1 MDYEKIR
8 RKTRAVTIGSV
19 TIGSGHPI
27 AVQSMLNTDT
37 ADAEACTE
45 QARKLEDA
53 GCDIIRLTVPSAEY
67 AETIYKMKNAGI
79 KAPLVADIHFDY
91 RLALEAMDNGA
102 DKIRINP
109 GNIGDKWKTK
119 MVVEKARD
127 TGKAIRIGLN
137 TGSLPKHG
145 KNDDVVELMV
155 NTALEYISD
164 FEAWNFNNIVVSLKS
179 SDIDNT
185 MRAARLFNE
194 KSGYPFHLGVTE
206 AGNAITSAVRST
218 WALGNLLKEGIGDTI
233 RVSINGSI
241 EDEVL
246 CANEILRTLG
256 LKKGGV
262 RIVACPRCGRH
273 TFDSH
278 GFLNEI
284 QHRLLTLNKDITV
297 AVMGCSVN
305 GPGEAHG
312 ADFAVCGN
320 GRKIFV
326 YSHGSL
332 VSSLSSK
339 EEAEKELF
347 RLIEE
352 E

>member
-1 MDYEKIR
+1 MNSNYVAQIRDIKI
-8 RKTRAVTIGSV
+8 GGDESV
-19 TIGSGHPI
+19 KVQTMYDDKISGINPETVVKRI
-27 AVQSMLNTDT
+27 NDLSLM
-37 ADAEACTE
+37 
-45 QARKLEDA
+45 
-53 GCDIIRLTVPSAEY
+53 GCDLIRFSYVSKEDGENFKYITSHSPIPV
-67 AETIYKMKNAGI
+67 
-79 KAPLVADIHFDY
+79 VADIHFDY
-91 RLALEAMDNGA
+91 KLALEAMDNGA

-119 MVVEKARD
+119 LVVEKARD

-145 KNDDVVELMV
+145 KDDDVVELMV
-155 NTALEYISD
+155 NTALDYISD
-164 FEAWNFNNIVVSLKS
+164 FEAWNFKNIVVSLKS

-185 MRAARLFNE
+185 MRAARLFKE

-246 CANEILRTLG
+246 CANEILRTMG

-278 GFLNEI
+278 GFLTEI
-284 QHRLLTLNKDITV
+284 QHKLLTLNKDITV

-332 VSSLSSK
+332 VTSLSSK

>member
-1 MDYEKIR
+1 MNSNYVAQIRDIKI
-8 RKTRAVTIGSV
+8 GGDESV
-19 TIGSGHPI
+19 KVQTMYDDKISGINPETVVKRI
-27 AVQSMLNTDT
+27 NDLSLM
-37 ADAEACTE
+37 
-45 QARKLEDA
+45 
-53 GCDIIRLTVPSAEY
+53 GCDLIRFSYVSKEDGENFKYITSHSPIPV
-67 AETIYKMKNAGI
+67 
-79 KAPLVADIHFDY
+79 VADIHFDY
-91 RLALEAMDNGA
+91 KLALEAMDNGA

-119 MVVEKARD
+119 LVVEKARD

-145 KNDDVVELMV
+145 KDDDVVELMV
-155 NTALEYISD
+155 NTALDYISD
-164 FEAWNFNNIVVSLKS
+164 FEAWNFRNIVVSLKS

-185 MRAARLFNE
+185 MRAARLFKE

-278 GFLNEI
+278 GFLTEI
-284 QHRLLTLNKDITV
+284 QHKLLTLNKDITV

-332 VSSLSSK
+332 VTSLSSK

>member
-1 MDYEKIR
+1 MNSKYIAQVRDIKI
-8 RKTRAVTIGSV
+8 GGDESV
-19 TIGSGHPI
+19 KVQTMYDDKISGINPEI
-27 AVQSMLNTDT
+27 VVKRINDLSLM
-37 ADAEACTE
+37 
-45 QARKLEDA
+45 
-53 GCDIIRLTVPSAEY
+53 GCDLIRFSYVS
-67 AETIYKMKNAGI
+67 
-79 KAPLVADIHFDY
+79 KADGENFKYITSHSPIPVVADIHFDY
-91 RLALEAMDNGA
+91 KLALEAMDNGA

-119 MVVEKARD
+119 LVVEKARD
-127 TGKAIRIGLN
+127 MGKAIRIGLN

-164 FEAWNFNNIVVSLKS
+164 FEAWNFKNIVVSLKS

-185 MRAARLFNE
+185 MRAARLFKE

-246 CANEILRTLG
+246 CANEILRTMG
-256 LKKGGV
+256 IKKGGV

-278 GFLNEI
+278 GFLSEI
-284 QHRLLTLNKDITV
+284 QHKLLTLNKNITV

-326 YSHGSL
+326 YSHGTL
-332 VSSLSSK
+332 VSSISSK

-352 E
+352 Q

>member
-1 MDYEKIR
+1 MNSNYVAQIRDIKI
-8 RKTRAVTIGSV
+8 GGDESV
-19 TIGSGHPI
+19 KVQTMYDDKISGINPEI
-27 AVQSMLNTDT
+27 VVKRINDLSLM
-37 ADAEACTE
+37 
-45 QARKLEDA
+45 
-53 GCDIIRLTVPSAEY
+53 GCDLIRFSYVSKEDGENFKYITSHSPIPV
-67 AETIYKMKNAGI
+67 
-79 KAPLVADIHFDY
+79 VADIHFDY
-91 RLALEAMDNGA
+91 KLALEAMDNGA

-119 MVVEKARD
+119 LVVEKARD
-127 TGKAIRIGLN
+127 TGTDIRIGLN

-145 KNDDVVELMV
+145 KDDDVVELMV
-155 NTALEYISD
+155 NTALDYISD
-164 FEAWNFNNIVVSLKS
+164 FEAWNFRNIVVSLKS

-185 MRAARLFNE
+185 MRAARLFKE

-278 GFLNEI
+278 GFLSEI
-284 QHRLLTLNKDITV
+284 QHKLLTLNKDITV

-332 VSSLSSK
+332 VTSLSSK

>member
-1 MDYEKIR
+1 MNSNYVAQIRDIKI
-8 RKTRAVTIGSV
+8 GGDESV
-19 TIGSGHPI
+19 KVQTMYDDKISGINPETVVKRI
-27 AVQSMLNTDT
+27 NDLSLM
-37 ADAEACTE
+37 
-45 QARKLEDA
+45 
-53 GCDIIRLTVPSAEY
+53 GCDLIRFSYVSKEDGENFKYITSHSPIPV
-67 AETIYKMKNAGI
+67 
-79 KAPLVADIHFDY
+79 VADIHFDY
-91 RLALEAMDNGA
+91 KLALEAMDNGA

-119 MVVEKARD
+119 LVVEKARD

-145 KNDDVVELMV
+145 KDDDVVELMV
-155 NTALEYISD
+155 NTALDYISD
-164 FEAWNFNNIVVSLKS
+164 FEAWNFKNIVVSLKS

-185 MRAARLFNE
+185 VRAARLFKE

-246 CANEILRTLG
+246 CANEILRTMG

-278 GFLNEI
+278 GFLTEI
-284 QHRLLTLNKDITV
+284 QHKLLTLNKDITV

-332 VSSLSSK
+332 VTSLSSK

>member
-1 MDYEKIR
+1 MNSNYVAQIRDIKI
-8 RKTRAVTIGSV
+8 GGDESV
-19 TIGSGHPI
+19 KVQTMYDDKISGINPEI
-27 AVQSMLNTDT
+27 VVKRINDLSLM
-37 ADAEACTE
+37 
-45 QARKLEDA
+45 
-53 GCDIIRLTVPSAEY
+53 GCDLIRFSYVSKEDGENFKYITSHSPIPV
-67 AETIYKMKNAGI
+67 
-79 KAPLVADIHFDY
+79 VADIHFDY
-91 RLALEAMDNGA
+91 KLALEAMDNGA

-119 MVVEKARD
+119 LVVEKARD

-155 NTALEYISD
+155 NTALDYISD
-164 FEAWNFNNIVVSLKS
+164 FEAWNFKNIVVSLKS

-185 MRAARLFNE
+185 MRAARLFKD

-241 EDEVL
+241 EDEAL
-246 CANEILRTLG
+246 CANEILRTMG

-278 GFLNEI
+278 GFLTEI
-284 QHRLLTLNKDITV
+284 QHKLLTLNKDITV

-305 GPGEAHG
+305 GPAEAHG

-332 VSSLSSK
+332 VTSLSSK

>member
-1 MDYEKIR
+1 MNSNYVAQIRDIKI
-8 RKTRAVTIGSV
+8 GGDESV
-19 TIGSGHPI
+19 KVQTMYDDKISGINPEI
-27 AVQSMLNTDT
+27 VVKRINDLSLM
-37 ADAEACTE
+37 
-45 QARKLEDA
+45 
-53 GCDIIRLTVPSAEY
+53 GCDLIRFSYVSKEDGENFKYITSHSPIPV
-67 AETIYKMKNAGI
+67 
-79 KAPLVADIHFDY
+79 VADIHFDY
-91 RLALEAMDNGA
+91 KLALEAMDNGA

-119 MVVEKARD
+119 LVVEKARD

-145 KNDDVVELMV
+145 KDDDVVELMV
-155 NTALEYISD
+155 NTALDYISD
-164 FEAWNFNNIVVSLKS
+164 FEAWNFRNIVVSLKS

-185 MRAARLFNE
+185 MRAARLFKE

-278 GFLNEI
+278 GFLSEI
-284 QHRLLTLNKDITV
+284 QHKLLTLNKDITV

-332 VSSLSSK
+332 VTSLSSK

>member
-1 MDYEKIR
+1 M
-8 RKTRAVTIGSV
+8 
-19 TIGSGHPI
+19 
-27 AVQSMLNTDT
+27 
-37 ADAEACTE
+37 
-45 QARKLEDA
+45 
-53 GCDIIRLTVPSAEY
+53 GCDLIRFSYVSSMDGENFRYITSHSPIPV
-67 AETIYKMKNAGI
+67 
-79 KAPLVADIHFDY
+79 VADIHFDY

-127 TGKAIRIGLN
+127 MGKAIRIGLN

-284 QHRLLTLNKDITV
+284 QHRLLILNKDITV

>member
-1 MDYEKIR
+1 MNSNYVAQIRDIKI
-8 RKTRAVTIGSV
+8 GGDESV
-19 TIGSGHPI
+19 KVQTMYDDKISGINPEI
-27 AVQSMLNTDT
+27 VVKRINDLSLM
-37 ADAEACTE
+37 
-45 QARKLEDA
+45 
-53 GCDIIRLTVPSAEY
+53 GCDLIRFSYVSKEDGENFKYITSHSPIPV
-67 AETIYKMKNAGI
+67 
-79 KAPLVADIHFDY
+79 VADIHFDY
-91 RLALEAMDNGA
+91 KLALEAMDNGA

-119 MVVEKARD
+119 LVVEKARD

-155 NTALEYISD
+155 NTALDYISD
-164 FEAWNFNNIVVSLKS
+164 FEAWNFRNIVVSLKS

-185 MRAARLFNE
+185 MRAARLFKE

-278 GFLNEI
+278 GFLTEI
-284 QHRLLTLNKDITV
+284 QHKLLTLNKDITV

-332 VSSLSSK
+332 VTSLSSK

>member
-1 MDYEKIR
+1 MNSNYVAQIRDIKI
-8 RKTRAVTIGSV
+8 GGDESV
-19 TIGSGHPI
+19 KVQTMYDDKISGINPEI
-27 AVQSMLNTDT
+27 VVKRINDLSLM
-37 ADAEACTE
+37 
-45 QARKLEDA
+45 
-53 GCDIIRLTVPSAEY
+53 GCDLIRFSYVSKEDGENFKYITSHSPIPV
-67 AETIYKMKNAGI
+67 
-79 KAPLVADIHFDY
+79 VADIHFDY
-91 RLALEAMDNGA
+91 KLALEAMDNGA

-119 MVVEKARD
+119 LVVEKARD

-155 NTALEYISD
+155 NTALDYISD
-164 FEAWNFNNIVVSLKS
+164 FEAWNFRNIVVSLKS

-185 MRAARLFNE
+185 MRAARLFKE

-246 CANEILRTLG
+246 CANEILRTMG

-278 GFLNEI
+278 GFLTEI
-284 QHRLLTLNKDITV
+284 QHKLLTLNKDITV

-332 VSSLSSK
+332 VTSLSSK

>member
-1 MDYEKIR
+1 MNSNYVAQIRDIKI
-8 RKTRAVTIGSV
+8 GGDESV
-19 TIGSGHPI
+19 KVQTMYDDKISGINPEI
-27 AVQSMLNTDT
+27 VVKRINDLSLM
-37 ADAEACTE
+37 
-45 QARKLEDA
+45 
-53 GCDIIRLTVPSAEY
+53 GCDLIRFSYVSKEDGENFKYITSHSPIPV
-67 AETIYKMKNAGI
+67 
-79 KAPLVADIHFDY
+79 VADIHFDY
-91 RLALEAMDNGA
+91 KLALEAMDNGA

-119 MVVEKARD
+119 LVVEKARD

-145 KNDDVVELMV
+145 KDDDVVELMV
-155 NTALEYISD
+155 NTALDYISD
-164 FEAWNFNNIVVSLKS
+164 FEAWNFKNIVVSLKS
-179 SDIDNT
+179 SNIDNT
-185 MRAARLFNE
+185 MRAARLFKE

-246 CANEILRTLG
+246 CANEILRTIG

-278 GFLNEI
+278 GFLTEI
-284 QHRLLTLNKDITV
+284 QHKLLTLNKDITV

>member
-1 MDYEKIR
+1 MNSKYIAQVRDIKI
-8 RKTRAVTIGSV
+8 GGDESV
-19 TIGSGHPI
+19 KVQTMYDDKISGINPEI
-27 AVQSMLNTDT
+27 VVKRINDLSLM
-37 ADAEACTE
+37 
-45 QARKLEDA
+45 
-53 GCDIIRLTVPSAEY
+53 GCDLIRFSYVS
-67 AETIYKMKNAGI
+67 
-79 KAPLVADIHFDY
+79 KADGENFKYITSHSPIPVVADIHFDY
-91 RLALEAMDNGA
+91 KLALEAMDNGA

-119 MVVEKARD
+119 LVVEKARD

-145 KNDDVVELMV
+145 KDDDVVELMV
-155 NTALEYISD
+155 NTALDYISD
-164 FEAWNFNNIVVSLKS
+164 FEAWNFRNIVVSLKS

-185 MRAARLFNE
+185 MRAARLFKE
-194 KSGYPFHLGVTE
+194 KSDYPFHLGVTE

-246 CANEILRTLG
+246 CANEILRTMG
-256 LKKGGV
+256 IKKGGV

-278 GFLNEI
+278 GFLSEI
-284 QHRLLTLNKDITV
+284 QHKLLTLNKNITV

-326 YSHGSL
+326 YSHGIL

-352 E
+352 Q

>member
-1 MDYEKIR
+1 MNSKYLATVRDIKI
-8 RKTRAVTIGSV
+8 GGDESV
-19 TIGSGHPI
+19 KVQTMYDDKISGINPELVVKRI
-27 AVQSMLNTDT
+27 NDLSLM
-37 ADAEACTE
+37 
-45 QARKLEDA
+45 
-53 GCDIIRLTVPSAEY
+53 GCDLIRFSYVSKEDGENFLYITSHSPIPV
-67 AETIYKMKNAGI
+67 
-79 KAPLVADIHFDY
+79 VADIHFDY
-91 RLALEAMDNGA
+91 KLALEAMDNGA

-119 MVVEKARD
+119 LVVEKARD
-127 TGKAIRIGLN
+127 MGKAIRIGLN

-185 MRAARLFNE
+185 VRAARLFKE

-332 VSSLSSK
+332 VTSLSSK

>member
-1 MDYEKIR
+1 MNSKRTALVRDTLIGGKESVKVQTMYDDRISDIDPEIVVKKINDL
-8 RKTRAVTIGSV
+8 SL
-19 TIGSGHPI
+19 
-27 AVQSMLNTDT
+27 M
-37 ADAEACTE
+37 
-45 QARKLEDA
+45 
-53 GCDIIRLTVPSAEY
+53 GCDIIRFSYVSSQDGDNFRYITSHSPIPV
-67 AETIYKMKNAGI
+67 
-79 KAPLVADIHFDY
+79 VADIHFDY
-91 RLALEAMDNGA
+91 RLAMEAMDNGA

-119 MVVEKARD
+119 MVVDKAKD
-127 TGKAIRIGLN
+127 MGKAIRIGLN

-145 KNDDVVELMV
+145 KDDDVVELMV

-164 FEAWNFNNIVVSLKS
+164 FEAWGFENTVVSLKS
-179 SDIDNT
+179 SDIEKT
-185 MRAARLFNE
+185 MRAARLFKE
-194 KSGYPFHLGVTE
+194 KSDYPFHLGVTE

-218 WALGNLLKEGIGDTI
+218 WALGKLLEEGIGDTI

-278 GFLNEI
+278 GFLSRIE
-284 QHRLLTLNKDITV
+284 HRLLTLNKDITV

-312 ADFAVCGN
+312 ADFAVTGN

-326 YSHGSL
+326 YSHGDLIKSL
-332 VSSLSSK
+332 DSM

-347 RLIEE
+347 KLIEP
-352 E
+352 

>member
-1 MDYEKIR
+1 MNSNYVAQIRDIKI
-8 RKTRAVTIGSV
+8 GGDESV
-19 TIGSGHPI
+19 KVQTMYDDKISGINPEI
-27 AVQSMLNTDT
+27 VVKRINDLSLM
-37 ADAEACTE
+37 
-45 QARKLEDA
+45 
-53 GCDIIRLTVPSAEY
+53 GCDLIRFSYVSKEDGENFKYITSHSPIPV
-67 AETIYKMKNAGI
+67 
-79 KAPLVADIHFDY
+79 VADIHFDY
-91 RLALEAMDNGA
+91 KLALEAMDNGA

-119 MVVEKARD
+119 LVVEKARD

-145 KNDDVVELMV
+145 KDDDVVELMV
-155 NTALEYISD
+155 NTALDYISD
-164 FEAWNFNNIVVSLKS
+164 FEAWNFRNIVVSLKS

-185 MRAARLFNE
+185 MRAARLFKE

-278 GFLNEI
+278 GFLSEI
-284 QHRLLTLNKDITV
+284 QHKLLTLNKDITV

-326 YSHGSL
+326 YSHGTL
-332 VSSLSSK
+332 VSSLTSK

-352 E
+352 Q

>member
-1 MDYEKIR
+1 MNSNYVAQIRDIKI
-8 RKTRAVTIGSV
+8 GGDESV
-19 TIGSGHPI
+19 KVQTMYDDKISGINPEI
-27 AVQSMLNTDT
+27 VVKRINDLSLM
-37 ADAEACTE
+37 
-45 QARKLEDA
+45 
-53 GCDIIRLTVPSAEY
+53 GCDLIRFSYVSKEDGENFKYITSHSPIPV
-67 AETIYKMKNAGI
+67 
-79 KAPLVADIHFDY
+79 VADIHFDY
-91 RLALEAMDNGA
+91 KLALEAMDNGA

-119 MVVEKARD
+119 LVVEKARD

-155 NTALEYISD
+155 NTALDYISD
-164 FEAWNFNNIVVSLKS
+164 FEAWNFKNIVVSLKS

-185 MRAARLFNE
+185 MRAARLFKE

-246 CANEILRTLG
+246 CANEILRTIG

-278 GFLNEI
+278 GFLSEI
-284 QHRLLTLNKDITV
+284 QHKLLTLNKDITV

-326 YSHGSL
+326 YSHGTL
-332 VSSLSSK
+332 VSSLTSK

>member
-1 MDYEKIR
+1 MNSKYIAQVRDIKI
-8 RKTRAVTIGSV
+8 GGDESV
-19 TIGSGHPI
+19 KVQTMYDDKISGINPEI
-27 AVQSMLNTDT
+27 VVKRINDLSLM
-37 ADAEACTE
+37 
-45 QARKLEDA
+45 
-53 GCDIIRLTVPSAEY
+53 GCDLIRFSYVS
-67 AETIYKMKNAGI
+67 
-79 KAPLVADIHFDY
+79 KADGENFKYITSHSPIPVVADIHFDY
-91 RLALEAMDNGA
+91 KLALEAMDNGA

-119 MVVEKARD
+119 LVVEKARD

-145 KNDDVVELMV
+145 KDDDVVELMV
-155 NTALEYISD
+155 NTALDYISD
-164 FEAWNFNNIVVSLKS
+164 FEAWNFRNIVVSLKS

-185 MRAARLFNE
+185 MRAARLFKE

-278 GFLNEI
+278 GFLSEI
-284 QHRLLTLNKDITV
+284 QHKLLTLNKDITV

-326 YSHGSL
+326 YSHGTL
-332 VSSLSSK
+332 VSSLTSK

-352 E
+352 Q